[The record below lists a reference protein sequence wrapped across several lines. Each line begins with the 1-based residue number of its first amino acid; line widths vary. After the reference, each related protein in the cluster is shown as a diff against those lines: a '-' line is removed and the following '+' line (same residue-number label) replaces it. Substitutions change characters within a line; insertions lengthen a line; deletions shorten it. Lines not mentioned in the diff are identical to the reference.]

1 MSKRKAIDITALQ
14 SVAGTAPT
22 ATDKLEGA
30 QKGRAP
36 SRVGKV
42 QIGAFVPPEL
52 RTRLKVL
59 SAEQDRPIGDMI
71 EEALTDYLTR
81 HGK

>member
-1 MSKRKAIDITALQ
+1 MSKRKVIDVGALQ
-14 SVAGTAPT
+14 AVAGDAPK
-22 ATDKLEGA
+22 ATDKVVATATG
-30 QKGRAP
+30 KPP

-42 QIGAFVPPEL
+42 QIGAFVSPAL

-59 SAEQDRPIGDMI
+59 AAELDRPIGELM
-71 EEALTDYLTR
+71 EEALNDMLTK